1 MKLVCVVNAFCHDC
15 LGSLLSPARAIT
27 AHFGGYGRT
36 LVVGSDA
43 AEVDKVSQLCLEL
56 CAYYSEWL

>member
-1 MKLVCVVNAFCHDC
+1 MDFVITALRSA
-15 LGSLLSPARAIT
+15 SSPARAIT

-43 AEVDKVSQLCLEL
+43 AEVDKVSQMTVHRMM
-56 CAYYSEWL
+56 